1 MYDKIRI
8 RQLVIKERWKDMLA
22 EKRAKYE
29 EKLEQAEERRERE
42 IINLKNKA
50 SEELKKIDE
59 TMFIKKMNM
68 NNLKIEMD
76 SKMNETAERKQ
87 QLLEESKQRQYQAR

>member
-1 MYDKIRI
+1 
-8 RQLVIKERWKDMLA
+8 MLA
-22 EKRAKYE
+22 EKRARLE
-29 EKLEQAEERRERE
+29 EKLEQADERRESE
-42 IINLKNKA
+42 IKTLKNKA

-76 SKMNETAERKQ
+76 SKMNETAERKH
-87 QLLEESKQRQYQAR
+87 